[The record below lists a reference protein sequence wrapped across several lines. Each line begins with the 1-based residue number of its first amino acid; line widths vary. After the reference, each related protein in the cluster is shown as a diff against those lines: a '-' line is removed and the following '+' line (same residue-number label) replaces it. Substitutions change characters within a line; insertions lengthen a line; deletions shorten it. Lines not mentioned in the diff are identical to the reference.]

1 MRCVYFN
8 HQTNTKV
15 QDFFWYLHSLYVF
28 IIHIL
33 YAVLLFI
40 VVTGEGLTKAGLLQ
54 KKYGFY
60 PGQLQQIF
68 LMNEV
73 EMKRVFFPSSSVFS
87 TDHRS
92 TFASHLLIITLR
104 NV

>member
-15 QDFFWYLHSLYVF
+15 QDFFVF
-28 IIHIL
+28 
-33 YAVLLFI
+33 AFLLCFHHPYFIFI

-73 EMKRVFFPSSSVFS
+73 EMKRFFFQSSSVSS
-87 TDHRS
+87 TDRRS

-104 NV
+104 GV